1 MSIFLATYVHP
12 VLTVLCTRY
21 ASKEQSEMKSS
32 EKKNDGVRDTGGSVF
47 LLMIVAFI
55 GVGFHR
61 MI

>member
-1 MSIFLATYVHP
+1 M
-12 VLTVLCTRY
+12 LCTRY